1 MSELETRMMTDKVKS
16 REKLEKEKDK
26 EYYGPNRLMS
36 ELLGWQEDKDVTFNP
51 NRY

>member
-26 EYYGPNRLMS
+26 EYGPNRLMS